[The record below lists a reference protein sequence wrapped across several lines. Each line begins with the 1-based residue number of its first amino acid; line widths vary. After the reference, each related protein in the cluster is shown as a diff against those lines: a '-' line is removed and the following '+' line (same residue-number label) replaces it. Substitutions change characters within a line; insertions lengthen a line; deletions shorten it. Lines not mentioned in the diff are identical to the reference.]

1 MLSIYI
7 ICVTISLLNLQIL
20 RGMISS
26 TYNMPLVLKENSYY
40 LFLFATLPIIINFL
54 ICIFSTYKVFD
65 LEGFSGIFYIGL
77 CVLIFFPLMI
87 KVTKLT
93 FFTTI
98 IFRTAFSPIVITSLL
113 LILIYSNENSFT
125 TL

>member
-7 ICVTISLLNLQIL
+7 ICVTISLMNLQIL

-26 TYNMPLVLKENSYY
+26 THNMPRVLKENSYY
-40 LFLFATLPIIINFL
+40 LFFFATVPIIINFL
-54 ICIFSTYKVFD
+54 ICIFSTYKVID

-77 CVLIFFPLMI
+77 SVLILPLII
-87 KVTKLT
+87 KITKLT

-98 IFRTAFSPIVITSLL
+98 IFRTAFSPTLITSML